1 MLLRREPLEAI
12 TSGPLRPGREN
23 DWQRLGRE
31 AIASPAAGVVL
42 ARLAPVRMRRRETA
56 ALIAFCFSLG
66 RALRSGLATESA
78 LGDSLDGVDPCSL
91 PRVRRVVAELGSGRP
106 LAPAVDDWIYDSADT
121 SERLVGQAIRF
132 TSSAGGNLA
141 NCVDGVGLA
150 IRERVALESRRRV
163 LAAQAKASASVLV
176 ALPILFALVA
186 SGLRGGLIYKGRA
199 GLVLLVAGLS
209 LDAAGLVW
217 MRRMQR
223 SLL

>member
-1 MLLRREPLEAI
+1 MLLRRDALEAA
-12 TSGPLRPGREN
+12 TSGPLRSGLEN
-23 DWQRLGRE
+23 NWQRLGRD
-31 AIASPAAGVVL
+31 AIASPAVGVVL
-42 ARLAPVRMRRRETA
+42 ARLAPARKRRRETA

-66 RALRSGLATESA
+66 RALRSGLPTERA
-78 LGDSLDGVDPCSL
+78 LGDSLDRVDPLSL

-106 LAPAVDDWIYDSADT
+106 LASAVDDWIDDSADM

-132 TSSAGGNLA
+132 TSAAGGNLA
-141 NCVDGVGLA
+141 NCVDGVALA

-163 LAAQAKASASVLV
+163 LAAQARASASVLV

-199 GLVLLVAGLS
+199 GLLLLVAGLS
-209 LDAAGLVW
+209 LDAAGLLW
-217 MRRMQR
+217 MRRIQR